1 MRIRIEATRVYIAAG
16 IAILA
21 SVLGLPADSAVAA
34 FSDRSRPEATAIRYL
49 PSLGETQVA
58 ARIDQALC
66 LAFSLP
72 QEWRR
77 VPAGNG
83 AALHLAAATG
93 DGAIEIAFRSMRD
106 LMELPQADPITRDA
120 AFLQRDHEGVFG
132 RPAQASSLESVPG
145 ATRWTATWIDGNLP
159 SSTHMLTLETYI
171 VRASPDWMLE
181 ISISDIDDRDTY
193 DTLVQR
199 VLANLQT
206 ADPARCGRPG

>member
-1 MRIRIEATRVYIAAG
+1 
-16 IAILA
+16 
-21 SVLGLPADSAVAA
+21 
-34 FSDRSRPEATAIRYL
+34 
-49 PSLGETQVA
+49 
-58 ARIDQALC
+58 
-66 LAFSLP
+66 
-72 QEWRR
+72 
-77 VPAGNG
+77 
-83 AALHLAAATG
+83 
-93 DGAIEIAFRSMRD
+93 MRD
-106 LMELPQADPITRDA
+106 LMELPQGDPITRDA

-132 RPAQASSLESVPG
+132 RPAHASSLESVPG

-199 VLANLQT
+199 VLGNLQT